1 MKKEKTRKIK
11 EKNQKEKNR
20 AEKAYSYRMVV
31 SFKTSVTYIKNF
43 FNFMPDSC
51 VLYKAAFVGYKSE
64 DV

>member
-31 SFKTSVTYIKNF
+31 SFKTSVTYKKLF
-43 FNFMPDSC
+43 
-51 VLYKAAFVGYKSE
+51 
-64 DV
+64 